1 MSTAAFIQL
10 IYLGSAS
17 LFIFGL
23 KCMSSPRSARLGM
36 LLAAGGM
43 AAAMAGTVLDP
54 HITNFGWIAVGV
66 LAGTALGAYIAI
78 VTPMTHM
85 PQRTALSHAFGAL
98 AAALVGIAHH
108 IDHGPTMSVITRS
121 ALTFEV
127 LLGCLTVTGSLL
139 AFGKLQGWIKG
150 SPLVYQGQNVITF
163 ALLGVM
169 TVLMLYCIVEPNAQ
183 WAFYL
188 MALLAL
194 AFGITLVAPIGAA
207 DMPVVIALLNSY
219 AGLAASATGFALEN
233 NILIIA
239 GALDGASGLILAFL
253 MSKAMNRPLM
263 NVIFGRIE
271 VGTAASDEEVYGGK
285 VRSTTGEELALLLAD
300 AQRVVVVPGYGM
312 AVSQAQHAV
321 RDLFLLLEK
330 RGATVEFAIH
340 PVAGRMP
347 GHMNVL
353 LAEADIPYERMIE
366 MDAINPTFETV
377 DVAIVIGANDV
388 VNPDARSADS
398 PIAGMPILDVDK
410 ARMVVVV
417 KRSMSPGFAGIPN
430 PLFANE
436 NSLMYFADA
445 QAGMLEVVRE
455 LKAI

>member
-10 IYLGSAS
+10 IYLGAAGF
-17 LFIFGL
+17 FIFGL
-23 KCMSSPRSARLGM
+23 KCMSSPRTARLGM
-36 LLAAGGM
+36 LLAAAGM
-43 AAAMAGTVLDP
+43 AAAMAGTMLDP
-54 HITNFGWIAVGV
+54 KITNIAWIAVGV
-66 LAGTALGAYIAI
+66 VVGTVVGAYIAI

-108 IDHGPTMSVITRS
+108 IDHGDTMDVITRS
-121 ALTFEV
+121 AITFEV
-127 LLGCLTVTGSLL
+127 LLGGLTVTGSLL
-139 AFGKLQGWIKG
+139 AFAKLQGWVRG
-150 SPLVYQGQNVITF
+150 GAVVYAGQNVITF

-169 TVLMLYCIVEPNAQ
+169 VTLMLYCIVEPGAV
-183 WAFYL
+183 WAFYF
-188 MALLAL
+188 MAFLAL
-194 AFGITLVAPIGAA
+194 AFGIALVAPIGAA

-219 AGLAASATGFALEN
+219 AGLAASATGFALQN

-253 MSKAMNRPLM
+253 MGKAMNRPLM

-271 VGTAASDEEVYGGK
+271 AGATASDDEVYGGK
-285 VRSTTGEELALLLAD
+285 VRSTTAEEFALLLQD
-300 AQRVVVVPGYGM
+300 TQRVVIVPGYGM

-321 RDLFLLLEK
+321 RDLYNLLEA
-330 RGATVEFAIH
+330 RGTTVEFAIH

-353 LAEADIPYERMIE
+353 LAEADIPYDRMIE
-366 MDAINPTFETV
+366 MDNINPTFGTV

-388 VNPDARSADS
+388 VNPDARAANS

-410 ARMVVVV
+410 ARMVIVV
-417 KRSMSPGFAGIPN
+417 KRTMSPGFAGIPN

-436 NSLMYFADA
+436 NTLMYFQDA
-445 QAGMLEVVRE
+445 QAGMLDVVRE
-455 LKAI
+455 LKAV